1 MGFCIILINYSPGCR
16 SLETNSIFHALA
28 STGTGKMVPLPFRRF
43 FLQVLAEG
51 WKGETEEGQAA
62 GQGSGRPGLSCRTL
76 RDGLNI

>member
-1 MGFCIILINYSPGCR
+1 MLV
-16 SLETNSIFHALA
+16 FHPLA
-28 STGTGKMVPLPFRRF
+28 STGTGKIVPLPFRRS

-62 GQGSGRPGLSCRTL
+62 GQESGRPGLTCRTL